1 MSFAFCQNRRHHARR
16 HLLHGAPVWLF
27 SLAFDENEFD
37 QPAIN
42 RSIFNNQFASYT
54 MADLY
59 GSTLQGFSAGG
70 FVFAGEI
77 ENKIVAPRAN
87 LTGAM
92 YKGSITYGQLPNSDS
107 SSASQT
113 VSGISLR

>member
-1 MSFAFCQNRRHHARR
+1 MERLS
-16 HLLHGAPVWLF
+16 GF
-27 SLAFDENEFD
+27 SVLAFDENEYD

-92 YKGSITYGQLPNSDS
+92 YKGSITYGQLPNSDNGQ
-107 SSASQT
+107 ASQT